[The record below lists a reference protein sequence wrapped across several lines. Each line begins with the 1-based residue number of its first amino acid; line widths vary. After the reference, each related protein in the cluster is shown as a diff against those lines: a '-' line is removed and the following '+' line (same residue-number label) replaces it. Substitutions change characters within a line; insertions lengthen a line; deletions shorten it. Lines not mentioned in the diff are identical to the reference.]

1 MTAARLDPVPA
12 AQGMDI
18 CQEGPVVRVTLE
30 RPPGNHMSMDMCRTL
45 TLLLNEPPDGTRLLH
60 LRARGPA
67 FCLGRD
73 RRSGSEEDLR
83 RDAATLVGLNKALG
97 AGRLVTVAEV
107 GGDAAGYGVGLAAL
121 SDLSFAAPAAR
132 FCFPE
137 VEIGLA
143 PTVVLSW
150 LPALVGRAQAF
161 RLTASGVSIDGRQ
174 AAGIGLVTAV
184 SEDSES
190 LSDLVAS
197 EIDMLLRHPF
207 EAQLA
212 IRSFMRETAGAP
224 PAATDSM
231 SVDHLVANSLRLGGA
246 TPGVEPISSASA
258 D

>member
-1 MTAARLDPVPA
+1 MPA
-12 AQGMDI
+12 ALGLDI
-18 CQEGPVVRVTLE
+18 CQEGPVLRVTLRRE
-30 RPPGNHMSMDMCRTL
+30 PGNHMSMDMCRAL
-45 TLLLNEPPDGTRLLH
+45 TLLLEEPPDGARLLH
-60 LRARGPA
+60 LEAEGPA

-73 RRSGSEEDLR
+73 RRPGSEEELR
-83 RDAATLVGLNKALG
+83 RDAAALVGLNKALG

-107 GGDAAGYGVGLAAL
+107 AGDAAGYGVGLAAL
-121 SDLSFAAPAAR
+121 CDLSFAAPAAR

-184 SEDSES
+184 SETGGS
-190 LSDLVAS
+190 LSGLVAA

-212 IRSFMRETAGAP
+212 IRSFMRETAGAS
-224 PAATDSM
+224 PAAMDAM
-231 SVDHLVANSLRLGGA
+231 SVEHLVANSLRLGRAARGA
-246 TPGVEPISSASA
+246 APAARTSPPAG
-258 D
+258 